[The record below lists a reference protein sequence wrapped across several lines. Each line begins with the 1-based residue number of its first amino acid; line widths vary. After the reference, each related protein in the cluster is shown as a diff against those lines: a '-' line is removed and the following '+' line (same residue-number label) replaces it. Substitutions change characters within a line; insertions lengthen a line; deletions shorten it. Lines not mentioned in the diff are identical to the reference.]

1 MPSISLLEAW
11 QSGIITE
18 EQYNTLIGNGAFPN
32 TRWTPGALDLP
43 TTGSVMT
50 AVKTVGLSGSRRQS
64 VVIKNTGS
72 TNSLNVLIEFYVN
85 DMLAAKFE
93 DTVGPN
99 NEPYWLDTENAF
111 TKVIVSVQ
119 DTISGNHTTFK
130 VGVVSA

>member
-32 TRWTPGALDLP
+32 TIWTPGALDLP
-43 TTGSVMT
+43 TTSSVMT
-50 AVKTVGLSGSRRQS
+50 VVKTVGLSGSRRQS

-93 DTVGPN
+93 DTIEPF

-130 VGVVSA
+130 VGVVSV

>member
-32 TRWTPGALDLP
+32 TIWTPGALDLP
-43 TTGSVMT
+43 TTCSVMT

-119 DTISGNHTTFK
+119 DASSGYHTTYEI
-130 VGVVSA
+130 GVTAV